1 MKHRNFPTIDTDPTL
16 TRALQESSNLSNYIE
31 PTFNEIVHE
40 ISNLSKVSSPSLK
53 SYKIDLKNIL
63 LDNQGHGS
71 LSEWEYKNFLI
82 YNIAGLRKS
91 QRNNE
96 VVDYANNEVDDYT
109 VSWP

>member
-1 MKHRNFPTIDTDPTL
+1 M
-16 TRALQESSNLSNYIE
+16 SNYIE

-40 ISNLSKVSSPSLK
+40 TSKLSKVSSPSLK

-96 VVDYANNEVDDYT
+96 VVDYANNEVDDYA